1 MKNDFLNNLKMAN
14 TWFTTSQVSK
24 IYNIDYKTLLRHRY
38 SKPKRGFPYHIIGR
52 TNKTNGYIRYN
63 KYEIEKYLENPH
75 VDYQELAKS
84 ISGDITSPK
93 M

>member
-1 MKNDFLNNLKMAN
+1 MKNDSLVEKKVNV
-14 TWFTTSQVSK
+14 WFNERQMSK
-24 IYNIDYKTLLRHRY
+24 IYNIDIETLRRHRY

-63 KYEIEKYLENPH
+63 KYEIEKYL
-75 VDYQELAKS
+75 L
-84 ISGDITSPK
+84 GDITSPK

>member
-1 MKNDFLNNLKMAN
+1 MKNDSLVEKKVNV
-14 TWFTTSQVSK
+14 WFNERQMSK
-24 IYNIDYKTLLRHRY
+24 IYNIDIETLRRHRY

-75 VDYQELAKS
+75 IDYKELAKS
-84 ISGDITSPK
+84 IFGDITSPK